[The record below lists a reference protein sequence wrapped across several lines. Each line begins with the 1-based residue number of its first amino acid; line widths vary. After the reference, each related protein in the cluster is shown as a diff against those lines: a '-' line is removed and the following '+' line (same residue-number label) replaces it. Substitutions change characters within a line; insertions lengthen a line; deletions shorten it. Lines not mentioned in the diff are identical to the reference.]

1 AKTETTVVAKAGEVI
16 DVTCSSSW
24 STKLSFGS
32 TYTVLVT
39 DLNCTSDKLAEPLS
53 LGSVSCNLGYDC
65 GTTGIAFSP
74 TLKDGGKV
82 SDAPAK
88 SPGPADHETTV
99 TPPATTETVWSAVKK
114 ATKTQ
119 SLKVK

>member
-1 AKTETTVVAKAGEVI
+1 VVAKAGEVI

-24 STKLSFGS
+24 STKLSFGA

-39 DLNCTSDKLAEPLS
+39 DLKCTGDKLAEPLS

-65 GTTGIAFSP
+65 GTSGIAFSP
-74 TLKDGGKV
+74 ALKDGGKV
-82 SDAPAK
+82 TAAPAK
-88 SPGPADHETTV
+88 YTVPADIVKTV
-99 TPPATTETVWSAVKK
+99 TTPATTETVWSAVKK